1 MCYKI
6 IFRAGLCVL
15 LLTVAACSA
24 PETPTPRGMA
34 EGGKVKTPDSNG
46 VETVEA
52 GETEVPEARGVVT
65 VQAGETEAPEAGE
78 AETPEAKR
86 TEADSNAAEVIISLG
101 DKKLTMQHLRWL
113 HPNAG
118 GIQIAKFT
126 KWWLE
131 SELLYAEAEK
141 RGITNEPKAK
151 FFSEMMRR
159 SVFGKELESR
169 VKDAVKITDKDV
181 LAYYEKN
188 KQTDRKLAKP
198 GYLSFSHIR
207 TNTLEEAQAVFKRI
221 KAGENINELAKEL
234 SIFSDGRRGGVVGK
248 RRYMIVEKRFGT
260 KFLEELRAAKEGEL
274 IGPIEVEEDD
284 GYEYEVARKKSEIKP
299 VPKPFEEVKD
309 RIQSQLQRTE
319 KNKAYQSL
327 LDSLKNKATGKIV
340 KSPRLIE
347 AEKAAT
353 EQSKRLKPPPPKPE
367 PKPTAP

>member
-1 MCYKI
+1 LTIICYSATETIALKDT
-6 IFRAGLCVL
+6 AKVNKAAAT
-15 LLTVAACSA
+15 LTA
-24 PETPTPRGMA
+24 PT
-34 EGGKVKTPDSNG
+34 DSND
-46 VETVEA
+46 A
-52 GETEVPEARGVVT
+52 
-65 VQAGETEAPEAGE
+65 
-78 AETPEAKR
+78 
-86 TEADSNAAEVIISLG
+86 SEVIISLG

-113 HPNAG
+113 HPDAE
-118 GIQIAKFT
+118 GIQIATFAR
-126 KWWLE
+126 WWLE
-131 SELLYAEAEK
+131 NELLYAEAEK
-141 RGITNEPKAK
+141 RGITEESKTR

-159 SVFGKELESR
+159 SVFGRELESR

-188 KQTDRKLAKP
+188 KETDRTLAKP

-207 TNTLEEAQAVFKRI
+207 TKTLKEAQAALKRI
-221 KAGENINELAKEL
+221 KAGEDMSRLAKEL
-234 SIFSDGRRGGVVGK
+234 SISSDGRRGGVIK
-248 RRYMIVEKRFGT
+248 RPHTYRLVEKRFGT

-309 RIQSQLQRTE
+309 KIQSQLQRRE

-347 AEKAAT
+347 AEKAAA
-353 EQSKRLKPPPPKPE
+353 EQRKRLKSPPPKPKPE
-367 PKPTAP
+367 PTKPTAP